1 MCTSGVNRQNEFVFY
16 KQMLKSGNRCFSLFN
31 KPLHLSHKRGREN
44 RVRCAGGGS
53 KVSKF
58 LRYGKEP
65 DEVCIMLLSSL
76 ALERNLL
83 FAFHL
88 ENIRII
94 ECYPTLALLKPHFPL
109 LKISPIPFWQA
120 SFKDTVSWC
129 NLSSSSGNLL
139 LLIHS
144 LGFRLYKPIG

>member
-16 KQMLKSGNRCFSLFN
+16 KQMLTSGNRCFSLFN

-65 DEVCIMLLSSL
+65 DEVCIMFLSSL

-94 ECYPTLALLKPHFPL
+94 ECYPIL
-109 LKISPIPFWQA
+109 SPQQGLRFYP
-120 SFKDTVSWC
+120 VS
-129 NLSSSSGNLL
+129 NLSLVLSSENHYKLILDSNLN
-139 LLIHS
+139 LIACLHNWIQ
-144 LGFRLYKPIG
+144 G